1 MTPPESDA
9 EGAGGRRLIEI
20 GEGHDAAGVRLDRL
34 LAEHLSLSRARVV
47 QLISDGCVTVDGR
60 VPMKRY
66 QPRAGDRIEIELP
79 APVATRLEPEDIPVE
94 IRYADDDLAVVEKPA
109 GLVVHPAPGHPGG
122 TLVNAL
128 LFHLGG
134 LSSIGGDRRPGIV
147 HRLDKDTSGLMLV
160 ARRDEAHRALS
171 AALRRREVERG
182 YVAAAWG
189 HFDEERFTVDRPIG
203 RDPRDRKR
211 MAVRETGRPAVT
223 HFKRLEHW
231 NAAELLAVRLATGR
245 THQIRVHLGSL
256 GHPVVADPI
265 YGPNW
270 ERGFGGAG
278 GRWAA
283 VLRRRAGRLFL
294 HAAHLAFEHP
304 GTGEALSFA
313 SPLPSPLLEASEWAR
328 ASS

>member
-1 MTPPESDA
+1 MRPPESDA
-9 EGAGGRRLIEI
+9 EGAGGPRLIEI
-20 GEGHDAAGVRLDRL
+20 GESEDAAADRLDRL
-34 LAEHLSLSRARVV
+34 LAERLSLSRAQVV
-47 QLISDGCVTVDGR
+47 QLISDGRVTVGGQ
-60 VPMKRY
+60 VPRKRY
-66 QPRAGDRIEIELP
+66 RPRAGDRIEVELP
-79 APVATRLEPEDIPVE
+79 PPVSTRLEPEDIPVE

-171 AALRRREVERG
+171 AALGRREVERG

-189 HFDEERFTVDRPIG
+189 HLDEERFTVDRPIG

-223 HFKRLEHW
+223 HCKRLERW

-256 GHPVVADPI
+256 GHPVVGDPI
-265 YGPNW
+265 YGPNR

-278 GRWAA
+278 GRWA
-283 VLRRRAGRLFL
+283 VELRRRAGRLFL

-304 GTGEALSFA
+304 GSGEALSFA